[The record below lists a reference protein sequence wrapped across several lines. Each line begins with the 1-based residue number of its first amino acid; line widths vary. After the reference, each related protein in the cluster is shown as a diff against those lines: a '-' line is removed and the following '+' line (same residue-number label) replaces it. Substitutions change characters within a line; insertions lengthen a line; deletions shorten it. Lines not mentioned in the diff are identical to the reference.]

1 MTRMRAAL
9 VWAVLAAVLVV
20 PIWLSASSPLLAWRE
35 PVYIVGGLAGVV
47 AVAFLLLQP
56 LLITGSLP
64 GFSQRRGR
72 RLHRWI
78 GFGLVASVV
87 VHVGALW
94 ITSPPD
100 VMDALLFASPAPFA
114 VWGVL
119 AMWAVF
125 ATAILAVL
133 RNRLRLKVWSR
144 IHITLAVGIVLG
156 TVVHALQ
163 IDGTMEPLSKAV
175 LCALVVAA
183 TLKVLAQV
191 RPWARTTPVTKE

>member
-56 LLITGSLP
+56 LLITGS
-64 GFSQRRGR
+64 

-175 LCALVVAA
+175 LCGLVVAA